1 MAEIHIFLVNFSI
14 LIELCKLKIGK
25 GLLAENPAQCVPTP
39 RQSLITCS
47 CLSSPDKFRGSG
59 VGLCIV

>member
-25 GLLAENPAQCVPTP
+25 GLLAENPAQCVPIP
-39 RQSLITCS
+39 R
-47 CLSSPDKFRGSG
+47 
-59 VGLCIV
+59 